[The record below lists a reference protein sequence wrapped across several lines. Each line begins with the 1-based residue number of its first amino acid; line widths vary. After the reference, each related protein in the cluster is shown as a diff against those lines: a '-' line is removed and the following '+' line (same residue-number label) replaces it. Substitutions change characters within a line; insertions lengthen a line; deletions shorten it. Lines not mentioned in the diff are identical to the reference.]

1 VVTIDELLV
10 KLVDSLDRDIEL
22 LATLRYRF
30 IVLGALA
37 GADQSPSL
45 PTAVREVELSFEAL
59 RIADLVR
66 ASITAQI
73 AEQLELEAT
82 PRLDDLAT
90 RTEGAWSEI
99 LLERRHALIF
109 AVTSIQSL
117 ANTLKVAM
125 GRRVSLAEDA
135 LAFLRGDRAST
146 YHSSSSRGGLLVEG
160 TI

>member
-1 VVTIDELLV
+1 VVNIDELLV
-10 KLVDSLDRDIEL
+10 KLVDALDRDIDL

-37 GADQSPSL
+37 GADQSASL

-59 RIADLVR
+59 RVADLVR
-66 ASITAQI
+66 ASVTARI
-73 AEQLELEAT
+73 AEELELEAT
-82 PRLDDLAT
+82 PRLDELAT
-90 RTEGAWSEI
+90 RTEGAWREI
-99 LLERRHALIF
+99 LLERRQSLIF

-117 ANTLKVAM
+117 ATTLRTAM
-125 GRRVSLAEDA
+125 GRRVALAEDA

-146 YHSSSSRGGLLVEG
+146 YHRTSSRGGLLVEG

>member
-1 VVTIDELLV
+1 MVILDELLV
-10 KLVDSLDRDIEL
+10 KLVDALDRDIEL
-22 LATLRYRF
+22 LGVLRYRF

-37 GADQSPSL
+37 GADQSGSL
-45 PTAVREVELSFEAL
+45 PTAVREVETSFEAL

-66 ASITAQI
+66 ASVSAQI

-82 PRLDDLAT
+82 PRLDDLAS
-90 RTEGAWSEI
+90 RTDGAWSEI
-99 LLERRHALIF
+99 LLERRQSLIL

-117 ANTLKVAM
+117 ATTLKTAM

-135 LAFLRGDRAST
+135 MAFLRGEHASP
-146 YHSSSSRGGLLVEG
+146 YQKSSARGGLLVEG

>member
-1 VVTIDELLV
+1 VIIDELLV
-10 KLVDSLDRDIEL
+10 KLVDALDRDIEL
-22 LATLRYRF
+22 LGALRYRF

-37 GADQSPSL
+37 GADQGPSL

-66 ASITAQI
+66 ASIAAQI
-73 AEQLELEAT
+73 AQELELEAT
-82 PRLDDLAT
+82 PRLDELAK

-99 LLERRHALIF
+99 LLERRHSLIF

-117 ANTLKVAM
+117 ANTLKTAM
-125 GRRVSLAEDA
+125 GRRVTLAEDA
-135 LAFLRGDRAST
+135 MAFLRGDHT
-146 YHSSSSRGGLLVEG
+146 SSYQKSGSRGGLLVEG

>member
-1 VVTIDELLV
+1 MVTIDELLV
-10 KLVDSLDRDIEL
+10 KLVDSLDRDLEL
-22 LATLRYRF
+22 LAILRYRF

-45 PTAVREVELSFEAL
+45 PTAVRDIELSFEAL
-59 RIADLVR
+59 RLADLVR
-66 ASITAQI
+66 ASLTAQI

-82 PRLDDLAT
+82 PRLDDLAQ
-90 RTEGAWSEI
+90 RAEGAWGEI
-99 LLERRHALIF
+99 LLERRQSLIF
-109 AVTSIQSL
+109 SVTSIQGL
-117 ANTLKVAM
+117 ANSLKVAM

-146 YHSSSSRGGLLVEG
+146 YQKTGSRGGLLVEG

>member
-10 KLVDSLDRDIEL
+10 KLVDALDRDIEL
-22 LATLRYRF
+22 LASLRYRF

-59 RIADLVR
+59 RVADLVR
-66 ASITAQI
+66 ASVTAQI
-73 AEQLELEAT
+73 AEHLELEAT
-82 PRLDDLAT
+82 PRLDDLAS
-90 RTEGAWSEI
+90 RTQGAWSEI
-99 LLERRHALIF
+99 LMERRQSLIF
-109 AVTSIQSL
+109 TVTNIQSL

-146 YHSSSSRGGLLVEG
+146 YHQTSPRGGLLVEG

>member
-10 KLVDSLDRDIEL
+10 KLVDALDRDIEL
-22 LATLRYRF
+22 LVSLRYRF

-37 GADQSPSL
+37 GADQGPSL

-59 RIADLVR
+59 RLADLVR
-66 ASITAQI
+66 ASLTAQI
-73 AEQLELEAT
+73 AEYLELEVT
-82 PRLDDLAT
+82 PRLDDLAS
-90 RTEGAWSEI
+90 RTQGAWSEI
-99 LLERRHALIF
+99 LLERRQSLIF
-109 AVTSIQSL
+109 TVTSIQGL

-146 YHSSSSRGGLLVEG
+146 YHQPSSRGGLLVEG

>member
-10 KLVDSLDRDIEL
+10 KLVDSLDRDLEL

-45 PTAVREVELSFEAL
+45 PTAVRDIELSFEAL
-59 RIADLVR
+59 RLADLVR
-66 ASITAQI
+66 ASLTAQI
-73 AEQLELEAT
+73 AEHLELEAT
-82 PRLDDLAT
+82 PRLDDLAQ
-90 RTEGAWSEI
+90 RTKGAWGEI
-99 LLERRHALIF
+99 LLERRQSLIF
-109 AVTSIQSL
+109 SVTSIQSL
-117 ANTLKVAM
+117 AGTLKVAM

-135 LAFLRGDRAST
+135 LAFLRGDHAST
-146 YHSSSSRGGLLVEG
+146 YQKTGSRGGLLVEG